1 MHRTTVYIPNDLRA
15 RVKRVAEEQGR
26 SEADVIRA
34 ALTEYTSRE
43 RPRPRAP
50 LFSVEPIEDFDE
62 ALRGFG
68 EE

>member
-1 MHRTTVYIPNDLRA
+1 MHRTTVYIPDDLRA

-34 ALTEYTSRE
+34 ALAEYTSRE
-43 RPRPRAP
+43 RPRPRAA
-50 LFSVEPIEDFDE
+50 LLSVEPIEDFDE